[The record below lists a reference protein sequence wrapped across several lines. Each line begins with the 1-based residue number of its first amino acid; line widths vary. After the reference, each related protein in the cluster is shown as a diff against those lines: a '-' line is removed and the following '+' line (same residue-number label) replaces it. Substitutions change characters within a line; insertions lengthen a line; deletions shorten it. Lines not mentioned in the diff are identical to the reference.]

1 MKRGKEEI
9 LQAIYAYFGKK
20 GIRTTPLFSNEDLR
34 ELEKNTS
41 RSAADLMRWASFLM
55 DCVIEYEEE
64 VKRQYTLSE
73 QIDRYIIE
81 HYHEDIGRNEVARQ
95 FHLSAEVYSE
105 NLQAGNGEIFKR
117 LYYGM

>member
-1 MKRGKEEI
+1 
-9 LQAIYAYFGKK
+9 
-20 GIRTTPLFSNEDLR
+20 
-34 ELEKNTS
+34 
-41 RSAADLMRWASFLM
+41 MRWASFLM

-95 FHLSAEVYSE
+95 FHLSAEYIAKIYKQE
-105 NLQAGNGEIFKR
+105 
-117 LYYGM
+117 